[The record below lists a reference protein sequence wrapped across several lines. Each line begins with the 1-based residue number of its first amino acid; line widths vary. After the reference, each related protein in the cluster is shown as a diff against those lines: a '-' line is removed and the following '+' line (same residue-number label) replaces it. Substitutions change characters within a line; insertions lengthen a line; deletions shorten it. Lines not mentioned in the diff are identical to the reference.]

1 MTKRELMQLYYL
13 EKEIRALENRIE
25 ELEREIE
32 NCTRILTDM
41 PKNRNRNN
49 KIAEIAAEIVDV
61 KRLLDLKKQERIYM
75 RNRILRYIQAI
86 DNCEVRL
93 IIEYRFVDGLSW
105 RQVANRMGATA
116 ASVRMIADRFLT
128 EQYNRGV
135 LHGAP

>member
-61 KRLLDLKKQERIYM
+61 KRLLDLKRQERIYT

-93 IIEYRFVDGLSW
+93 IIEYRFIDRLSW
-105 RQVANRMGATA
+105 QQVANRMGGYATA
-116 ASVRMIADRFLT
+116 ASVRMIANRFLR
-128 EQYNRGV
+128 ENQKPV
-135 LHGAP
+135 P

>member
-61 KRLLDLKKQERIYM
+61 KRLLDLKRQERIYT

-93 IIEYRFVDGLSW
+93 IIEYRFIDRLSW
-105 RQVANRMGATA
+105 QQVANRLGGYATA
-116 ASVRMIADRFLT
+116 ASVRMIANRFLR
-128 EQYNRGV
+128 ENQKPVR
-135 LHGAP
+135 

>member
-93 IIEYRFVDGLSW
+93 IIEYRFIDRLSW
-105 RQVANRMGATA
+105 QQVANRMGGYATA
-116 ASVRMIADRFLT
+116 ASVRMIANRFLR
-128 EQYNRGV
+128 ENQKPVR
-135 LHGAP
+135 

>member
-61 KRLLDLKKQERIYM
+61 KRLLDLKRQERIYT
-75 RNRILRYIQAI
+75 RNRILRCIQAI

-93 IIEYRFVDGLSW
+93 IIEYRFIDRLSW
-105 RQVANRMGATA
+105 QQVANRMGGYATA
-116 ASVRMIADRFLT
+116 ASVRMIANRFLR
-128 EQYNRGV
+128 ENQKPD
-135 LHGAP
+135 L

>member
-61 KRLLDLKKQERIYM
+61 KRLLDLKRQERIYT

-93 IIEYRFVDGLSW
+93 IIEYRFIDRLSW
-105 RQVANRMGATA
+105 QQVANRMGGYATA
-116 ASVRMIADRFLT
+116 ASVRMIANRFLR
-128 EQYNRGV
+128 ENQKPD
-135 LHGAP
+135 L

>member
-93 IIEYRFVDGLSW
+93 IIEYRFIDRLSW
-105 RQVANRMGATA
+105 QQVANRMGGYATA
-116 ASVRMIADRFLT
+116 ASVRMIANRFLR
-128 EQYNRGV
+128 ENQKPV
-135 LHGAP
+135 P